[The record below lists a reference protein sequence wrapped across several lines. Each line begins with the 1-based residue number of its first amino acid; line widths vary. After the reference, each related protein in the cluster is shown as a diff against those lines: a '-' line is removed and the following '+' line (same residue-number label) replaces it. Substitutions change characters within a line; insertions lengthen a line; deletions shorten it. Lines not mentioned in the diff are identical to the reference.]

1 MNSFPIQEFQNDKEL
16 NDCLK
21 EWQERLF
28 LGDWII
34 KACLVDANELPENA
48 GYNNW
53 IFEKQTSFIQ
63 IARLTDDTKARM
75 TKVFQEVTLVHEL
88 LHLKFGLVENVDSYE
103 GKFVEIHEHQLVE
116 QMAKSLIMAKY
127 GLNPSWFI
135 NFEVK

>member
-53 IFEKQTSFIQ
+53 IFEKQVSFIQ
-63 IARLTDDTKARM
+63 IARLTDDAKTRM

-88 LHLKFGLVENVDSYE
+88 LHLKFGLVENADSYE

-116 QMAKSLIMAKY
+116 QMARSLIMAKY
-127 GLNPSWFI
+127 GLKPSWFI

>member
-34 KACLVDANELPENA
+34 KVCLVDVNELPENA

-75 TKVFQEVTLVHEL
+75 TKAFQEVTLVHEL